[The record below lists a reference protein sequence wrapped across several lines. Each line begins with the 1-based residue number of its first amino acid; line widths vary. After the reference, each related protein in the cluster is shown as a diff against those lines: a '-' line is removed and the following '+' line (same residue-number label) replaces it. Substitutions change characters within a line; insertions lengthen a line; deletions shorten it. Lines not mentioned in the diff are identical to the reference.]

1 MRSGRSGM
9 KRYIF
14 VAICSILV
22 ILWIA
27 FIWLNSM
34 QPVDKSLEISS
45 GVTDRLNNAI
55 NEIVDSLQREPVTTA
70 PEATEP
76 TTTKPA
82 TEDPTTT
89 KPETTKPE
97 TTKPE
102 TTVPVTTEPVLKDRV
117 VRKSAHFLEYMLL
130 GILAAIDVA
139 AISKAILR
147 RRSLFA
153 ALFMPISVALSFAVS
168 AIDEFVI
175 QAATEGR
182 GPSWRDVGIDCG
194 GAATG
199 ALICIL
205 VFLVTYYF
213 AKAREKKTTSQI

>member
-1 MRSGRSGM
+1 M

-82 TEDPTTT
+82 TKDPTTT
-89 KPETTKPE
+89 KPATTKPA
-97 TTKPE
+97 TTA
-102 TTVPVTTEPVLKDRV
+102 PVTTEPVLKDRV
-117 VRKSAHFLEYMLL
+117 VRKGAHFLEYMLL

>member
-82 TEDPTTT
+82 TKDPTTT
-89 KPETTKPE
+89 KPATTKPA
-97 TTKPE
+97 TTA
-102 TTVPVTTEPVLKDRV
+102 PVTTEPVLKDRV
-117 VRKSAHFLEYMLL
+117 VRKGAHFLEYMLL